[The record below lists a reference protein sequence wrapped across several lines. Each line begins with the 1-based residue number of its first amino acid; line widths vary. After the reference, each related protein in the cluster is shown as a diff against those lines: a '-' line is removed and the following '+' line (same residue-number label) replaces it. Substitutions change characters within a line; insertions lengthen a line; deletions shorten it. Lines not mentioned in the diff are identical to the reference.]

1 MYTKGTDGNDEREN
15 EAERGPFPGGPSI
28 RSDGQLYNYQNY
40 QNYREDGKREVEAL
54 PEKSGIADKLRRV
67 IGGFE
72 TDDLLL
78 IAIGILLLLDGDG
91 DNDVLL
97 VFILALLFL

>member
-1 MYTKGTDGNDEREN
+1 MYTKGTDGNDGREGGAERE
-15 EAERGPFPGGPSI
+15 PFPGGPSI

-40 QNYREDGKREVEAL
+40 GEYRGESTREVEAA

-78 IAIGILLLLDGDG
+78 IAIGILLLLDGDS

>member
-1 MYTKGTDGNDEREN
+1 MYTKGIGEN
-15 EAERGPFPGGPSI
+15 EEKENDTRNEQYVGGPSI
-28 RSDGQLYNYQNY
+28 RSDGQLYNYQNGY
-40 QNYREDGKREVEAL
+40 GRDAGT
-54 PEKSGIADKLRRV
+54 PEEKPKAQSGIADRLRSA

-78 IAIGILLLLDGDG
+78 IAIGLLLLLDGDA

-97 VFILALLFL
+97 IFIIALLFF

>member
-1 MYTKGTDGNDEREN
+1 MYTKGIGEIEGNEN
-15 EAERGPFPGGPSI
+15 DMRNEQYAGGPSI
-28 RSDGQLYNYQNY
+28 RSDGQLYNYQNGY
-40 QNYREDGKREVEAL
+40 GRERHAEEEKPQVQNGLTER
-54 PEKSGIADKLRRV
+54 LRNV

-78 IAIGILLLLDGDG
+78 IAIGLLLLLDGDA

-97 VFILALLFL
+97 IFIIALLFL